1 MRIDKFGLM
10 GVNPY
15 RRQFDKE
22 MQAKKPVAKQ
32 DQDKVEISAAAK
44 ELQQISQSTVERQEK
59 VRKLKEQV
67 QNGTYQ
73 IDVKA
78 IAKSIYKFYFEN

>member
-1 MRIDKFGLM
+1 MRINHFGLT

-44 ELQQISQSTVERQEK
+44 ELQQISQSMVEHQEK

-73 IDVKA
+73 IDAKA
-78 IAKSIYKFYFEN
+78 IAKSIYKFYFKN

>member
-1 MRIDKFGLM
+1 VRIDKFGLM

-73 IDVKA
+73 IDAKT

>member
-1 MRIDKFGLM
+1 MKINNVGSM

-15 RRQFDKE
+15 RRSFDKE
-22 MQAKKPVAKQ
+22 MQVKKPATKQ
-32 DQDKVEISAAAK
+32 DKLEISAAAK
-44 ELQQISQSTVERQEK
+44 ELQQVSQWTAERQEK

-67 QNGTYQ
+67 QNGTYK
-73 IDVKA
+73 IDPEA

>member
-1 MRIDKFGLM
+1 MRINHFGM
-10 GVNPY
+10 TGVNPY
-15 RRQFDKE
+15 RHQFDKE

-44 ELQQISQSTVERQEK
+44 ELQQISQSMVEHQEK

-73 IDVKA
+73 IDAKA
-78 IAKSIYKFYFEN
+78 IAKSIYKFYFKN

>member
-1 MRIDKFGLM
+1 MRINHFGLM

-22 MQAKKPVAKQ
+22 MQAKKPAVQ
-32 DQDKVEISAAAK
+32 QDKVEISAVAK
-44 ELQQISQSTVERQEK
+44 ELQQISQWTVEHQEK

-67 QNGTYQ
+67 QNGTYK
-73 IDVKA
+73 IDASA
-78 IAKSIYKFYFEN
+78 IAKSIYKYYFEN